1 MKKTILIT
9 IAVLFSTLG
18 HAKFIKAVLY
28 MEDGTKKTGL
38 AEMVENGDSKVIF
51 KTDEA
56 AKKEK
61 IASKDV
67 KKIEY
72 TDGENEFLAER
83 FYLTSANTFSGKF
96 SKSKEKKWFYI
107 LYDRDIKIG
116 CVDYAGTMQYNAV
129 KAKTS
134 GQSGD
139 TTYFFGKKKSD
150 ELYFGFLKSNADVA
164 IHTETGSNIKKMS
177 KEAFAGCQ
185 KLINAIDKEDFK
197 NKTAL
202 QQLISIFERNKCK

>member
-1 MKKTILIT
+1 MKKIILIIIT
-9 IAVLFSTLG
+9 ALFSAIG
-18 HAKFIKAVLY
+18 HAKFQKAVLY
-28 MEDGTKKTGL
+28 MEDGTKKSGL
-38 AEMVENGDSKVIF
+38 AEMVENGDSKVVF

-83 FYLTSANTFSGKF
+83 LYLTSANAFSGKF

-116 CVDYAGTMQYNAV
+116 CVDFAGTMQYNAV
-129 KAKTS
+129 KGKTS

-150 ELYFGFLKSNADVA
+150 ELYFGFLKSNSGVA

-177 KEAFAGCQ
+177 KEAFSGCQ
-185 KLINAIDKEDFK
+185 KLINAIEKENFK
-197 NKTAL
+197 TETAIK
-202 QQLISIFERNKCK
+202 QLISIFERNKCK

>member
-1 MKKTILIT
+1 MKKLILMLI
-9 IAVLFSTLG
+9 VFLFSTLG
-18 HAKFIKAVLY
+18 HAKFSKAILY

-51 KTDEA
+51 KTDEK

-61 IASKDV
+61 IASADI

-83 FYLTSANTFSGKF
+83 LYLTSANALTGKF
-96 SKSKEKKWFYI
+96 SKSKAKKWFYI

-116 CVDYAGTMQYNAV
+116 CADFGGTMQNNV
-129 KAKTS
+129 KTTTS
-134 GQSGD
+134 GKSEE

-150 ELYFGFLKSNADVA
+150 EMYFGFLKSGTDAAVN
-164 IHTETGSNIKKMS
+164 TQTGLNIKKMS

-185 KLINAIDKEDFK
+185 KLINAIEKEDFK
-197 NKTAL
+197 TKTAL
-202 QQLISIFERNKCK
+202 PQLISIFERNKCK